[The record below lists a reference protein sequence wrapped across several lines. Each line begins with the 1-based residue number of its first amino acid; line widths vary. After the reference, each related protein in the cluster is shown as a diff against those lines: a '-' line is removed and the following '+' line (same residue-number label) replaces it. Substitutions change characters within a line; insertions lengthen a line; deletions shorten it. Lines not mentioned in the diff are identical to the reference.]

1 MQEIA
6 LLAELAQ
13 NGLTWTN
20 GAGKDVNIV
29 YLAYADL
36 NQALRQKQIDAM
48 SRAAQGLERPA
59 QDDRLRHPRDR
70 GVDLPGGPVV
80 VMTYRPG
87 TVKRVLT
94 VPLARPR
101 ETAAL
106 EFNELKKLVSQL
118 VMEEQMR
125 HASDELRGA
134 TAD

>member
-1 MQEIA
+1 
-6 LLAELAQ
+6 
-13 NGLTWTN
+13 
-20 GAGKDVNIV
+20 
-29 YLAYADL
+29 
-36 NQALRQKQIDAM
+36 
-48 SRAAQGLERPA
+48 
-59 QDDRLRHPRDR
+59 
-70 GVDLPGGPVV
+70 
-80 VMTYRPG
+80 MTYRPG